1 MLRASKKK
9 VITVQVDHLTHT
21 AKDERCDCEWKAAI
35 SNLVCKEFKLQYSRW
50 ESQFYSSPKTVAIHN
65 PTSISEFHFHFSFSS
80 LPPTRSGSD
89 LYELFGRYGAIR
101 QIRLGDQPSKTKGT
115 AYIVFEEVQ
124 DAKNAVNHLN
134 GFHLAE
140 RYIVG

>member
-1 MLRASKKK
+1 MSAATANERQQSRILFVKNLNYNIQGETADSNS
-9 VITVQVDHLTHT
+9 THHPN
-21 AKDERCDCEWKAAI
+21 
-35 SNLVCKEFKLQYSRW
+35 SNPIDF
-50 ESQFYSSPKTVAIHN
+50 
-65 PTSISEFHFHFSFSS
+65 PTSTSEFHFHFLSP
-80 LPPTRSGSD
+80 LPSRNSGSD

-124 DAKNAVNHLN
+124 DAKSAVNHLN

-140 RYIVG
+140 RYIVGWYTVIQVGFE